1 MECRLNNVA
10 KITDF
15 IIVVNL
21 DLGMATGLFQ
31 VTQLSQK
38 KNGRSMQAKCICVP
52 SRAGN
57 LSLSYPELEPSKAV
71 ILLA

>member
-1 MECRLNNVA
+1 MEADDSCILNNDA

-31 VTQLSQK
+31 ITQLSQKK
-38 KNGRSMQAKCICVP
+38 KNGRSMQAKCIYVFQV
-52 SRAGN
+52 
-57 LSLSYPELEPSKAV
+57 ELE
-71 ILLA
+71 I